1 MIYVFFASGFE
12 EIEGLAVVNILR
24 RAKLA
29 VTTVGIGAKCVTGSH
44 NITVCC
50 DTQDDEVSP
59 TDSVEAVILPG
70 GMPGTK
76 NLESSAC
83 VQAFIDFA
91 AQNNRIIAAICA
103 APSILGHKGLLDGRE
118 VVCFPGFEK
127 ELGGATVS
135 DRYVCVSGNIIT
147 AKGMGASIDFA
158 IAVAAE
164 FIGPSAA
171 ASLRESLQ
179 CPC

>member
-12 EIEGLAVVNILR
+12 EIEGLAVVDILR

-91 AQNNRIIAAICA
+91 AQTNQ
-103 APSILGHKGLLDGRE
+103 HKSRKMRGSAVQSSGTKGCSTVERLFVFR
-118 VVCFPGFEK
+118 VEK
-127 ELGGATVS
+127 YWRRHS
-135 DRYVCVSGNIIT
+135 N
-147 AKGMGASIDFA
+147 
-158 IAVAAE
+158 
-164 FIGPSAA
+164 
-171 ASLRESLQ
+171 
-179 CPC
+179 